1 MAASRP
7 HSQRFIPAT
16 LIYEDVL
23 KLVSLRLVLMT
34 PILQVGDFGWW
45 QLRTV
50 LLLWV
55 PMFMCG
61 AQVKATASIGV
72 ILLSLKFMTTN
83 TMMEEPKVLY
93 CGGYQDCP
101 DYTYNNSN
109 LEIIRRD
116 KSIPRFPN
124 PL

>member
-1 MAASRP
+1 
-7 HSQRFIPAT
+7 
-16 LIYEDVL
+16 
-23 KLVSLRLVLMT
+23 MT

-61 AQVKATASIGV
+61 AQVKATASIGF
-72 ILLSLKFMTTN
+72 IFLSLKFMTTDI
-83 TMMEEPKVLY
+83 MMREPKVLY
-93 CGGYQDCP
+93 CGGNQNCLDGNWTNLL
-101 DYTYNNSN
+101 DYK
-109 LEIIRRD
+109 LKIILRD
-116 KSIPRFPN
+116 KNLSRFPN